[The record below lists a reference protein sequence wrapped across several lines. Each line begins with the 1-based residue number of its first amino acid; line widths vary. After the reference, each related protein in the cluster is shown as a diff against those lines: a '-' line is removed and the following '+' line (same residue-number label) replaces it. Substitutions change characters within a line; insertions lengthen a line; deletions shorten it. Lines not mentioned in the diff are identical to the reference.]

1 MNVFMGSLYTTLVTA
16 VRGEAHSLAGFEDP
30 STRCIRDLV
39 DALDRH
45 VPVPERDLGAPFL
58 MPIESV
64 CTIEGRGTVVTGRV
78 ERGKIALHE
87 RVEIVGRR
95 VPFEAVVTGIQSFH
109 EDVPEALAGHNV
121 GLLLRGVRRDEV
133 VRGQVAVAPG
143 SIAAHQ
149 GGEAEIVLLDAKEGG
164 RSKPFGPGYA
174 PQLFFGATYVT
185 GVLDFDAPVLRP
197 GERGSVRF
205 SLDKPIAVEAGMR
218 FAMREGG
225 RTIGAGVV
233 LAVR

>member
-1 MNVFMGSLYTTLVTA
+1 M
-16 VRGEAHSLAGFEDP
+16 
-30 STRCIRDLV
+30 

-64 CTIEGRGTVVTGRV
+64 CTIPGRGTVVTGRV
-78 ERGKIALHE
+78 ERGRLALGQS
-87 RVEIVGRR
+87 VEVVGRR
-95 VPFEAVVTGIQSFH
+95 EGDPFVAVVTGIQSFH

-143 SIAAHQ
+143 SIAAHRA
-149 GGEAEIVLLDAKEGG
+149 GEAEIVLLDGKEGG
-164 RSKPFGPGYA
+164 RTKPFGPGYA

-185 GVLDFDAPVLRP
+185 GVLDFDAPVLSP
-197 GERGSVRF
+197 GERGTVRF
-205 SLDKPIAVEAGMR
+205 ALDKPIAVEAGMR

-233 LAVR
+233 IGVS